1 MNKTF
6 NKRNLTALIVFAC
19 SFVLLFV
26 ALCRGDVVYE
36 NKFDGEPL
44 LTLGTDDIIE
54 KNDCRVENGVY
65 IPDGDSP
72 YIVFK
77 TDAVKASYARFAYS
91 ENDVPVIAAQ
101 LDFGEKESDFD
112 ADKTPANFKNNRY
125 NLKDGFI
132 FKLNKKANSYFR
144 LHLTE
149 RCKIGGLEFYAKPIV
164 TQESMA
170 PVSSARYLA
179 VFGASIIIALV
190 CWLLYARLSGDELL
204 TLNKADEFFGK
215 HRRLIFFAVLLIVA
229 LFSVNGSL
237 STFTGG
243 AVKYF
248 KIFAFAAIVAATAL
262 LYYLLYIRKCKI
274 QTAFLV
280 SAVIMG
286 VFCMIMFTPFTVPD
300 EPSHMASAYRISNFM
315 TFDFGQDGKMLI
327 RRSDINAYNNYA
339 QTGLTRSYYGTLKKC
354 SEFFCSDSAL
364 VSHRKILNSGAPF
377 GYIFAALGITVARIL
392 NLGPL
397 PLFYMG
403 RLFNYAAYVAMVC
416 FAIKKIPVGKIAVC
430 AVALLP
436 MSMQLAIS
444 YSYDPIVLA
453 FALMFTAQ
461 IVYLIYK
468 PETVTRK
475 DIITAS
481 VLAAL
486 LAPSKLV
493 YTPLVLLAVLI
504 PRRNF
509 KSKRSAITGKTA
521 IVAIGFLSLI
531 VLQFLVFSTGVSADS
546 GIIKW
551 AGEPGYTVTR
561 SLAYPFNTIKIFVKT
576 FAESLSFYISSMVG
590 NLFGWL
596 SVSVDWIFFAAATVL
611 LLFSFFSKKGDPS
624 EHIRPTGRI
633 LILATLA
640 ASSLLILASMYLGW
654 TPLSYTSIV
663 GVQGRY
669 FLPLLLPAALV
680 IRSLPISL
688 GKNSD
693 RHIMLLI
700 FFSNILLFSNMLNN
714 LPIK

>member
-1 MNKTF
+1 MNKIF
-6 NKRNLTALIVFAC
+6 NKRNLTALVIFAC

-36 NKFDGEPL
+36 NKFDGEPI
-44 LTLGTDDIIE
+44 LTLGADDITE
-54 KNDCRVENGVY
+54 KNDCRIENGVY
-65 IPDGDSP
+65 IPDGDNP

-91 ENDVPVIAAQ
+91 ENNVPVIAAQ
-101 LDFGEKESDFD
+101 LDFGENESDFD

-164 TQESMA
+164 THESMA

-179 VFGASIIIALV
+179 VFGASVIIALV
-190 CWLLYARLSGDELL
+190 CWLLYARLSGDKLL
-204 TLNKADEFFGK
+204 TLDNADAFFEK
-215 HRRLIFFAVLLIVA
+215 HRRLIFFAVLLIVT

-248 KIFAFAAIVAATAL
+248 KIFAFSVIIAAAAL

-280 SAVIMG
+280 SAVVMG

-354 SEFFCSDSAL
+354 AEFFCSDSTL
-364 VSHRKILNSGAPF
+364 VTHREILNSGAPF
-377 GYIFAALGITVARIL
+377 GYVFAALGITVARIL

-403 RLFNYAAYVAMVC
+403 RLFNYAAYVAMVY

-475 DIITAS
+475 DVITAS
-481 VLAAL
+481 AFAAL

-493 YTPLVLLAVLI
+493 YTPLVLLALLI

-521 IVAIGFLSLI
+521 IVAIGFISLI
-531 VLQFLVFSTGVSADS
+531 VLQFLVFRTGVSADS

-551 AGEPGYTVTR
+551 AGEPGYTITR
-561 SLAYPFNTIKIFVKT
+561 SLAYPLNTVKIFVKT

-611 LLFSFFSKKGDPS
+611 LLFSFFRKKSDSP
-624 EHIRPTGRI
+624 EHIRPTGRL
-633 LILATLA
+633 LILAALA

-680 IRSLPISL
+680 FRSLPISL
-688 GKNSD
+688 GNNSD

>member
-1 MNKTF
+1 MNKIF
-6 NKRNLTALIVFAC
+6 NKRNLTALVIFTC

-36 NKFDGEPL
+36 NKFDGEPI
-44 LTLGTDDIIE
+44 LTLGADDITE
-54 KNDCRVENGVY
+54 KNDCRIENGVY
-65 IPDGDSP
+65 IPDGDNP

-91 ENDVPVIAAQ
+91 ENNVPVIAAQ
-101 LDFGEKESDFD
+101 LDFGENESDFD

-164 TQESMA
+164 THESMA

-179 VFGASIIIALV
+179 VFGASVIIALV
-190 CWLLYARLSGDELL
+190 CWLLYARLSGDKLL
-204 TLNKADEFFGK
+204 TLDNADAFFEK
-215 HRRLIFFAVLLIVA
+215 HRRLIFFAVLLIVT

-248 KIFAFAAIVAATAL
+248 KIFAFAVIIAAAAL

-280 SAVIMG
+280 SAVVMG

-354 SEFFCSDSAL
+354 AEFFCSDSTL
-364 VSHRKILNSGAPF
+364 VTHREILNSGAPF
-377 GYIFAALGITVARIL
+377 GYVFAALGITVARIL

-403 RLFNYAAYVAMVC
+403 RLFNYAAYVAMVY

-475 DIITAS
+475 DVITAS
-481 VLAAL
+481 AFAAL

-493 YTPLVLLAVLI
+493 YTPLVLLALLI

-521 IVAIGFLSLI
+521 IVAIGFISLI
-531 VLQFLVFSTGVSADS
+531 VLQFLVFRTGVSADS

-551 AGEPGYTVTR
+551 AGESGYTITR
-561 SLAYPFNTIKIFVKT
+561 SLAYPLNTVKIFVKT

-611 LLFSFFSKKGDPS
+611 LLFSFFRKKSDSP
-624 EHIRPTGRI
+624 EHIRPTGRL
-633 LILATLA
+633 LILAALA

-680 IRSLPISL
+680 FRSLPISL
-688 GKNSD
+688 GNNSD

>member
-1 MNKTF
+1 MNKIL
-6 NKRNLTALIVFAC
+6 NKRNLTALIIFAC

-26 ALCRGDVVYE
+26 VFCRGDVVYE
-36 NKFDGEPL
+36 NKFDGEPI
-44 LTLGTDDIIE
+44 LTLGADNITE
-54 KNDCRVENGVY
+54 KNDCLVENGVY
-65 IPDGDSP
+65 IPDGENP

-112 ADKTPANFKNNRY
+112 VDKTPASFKNNRY

-132 FKLNKKANSYFR
+132 FKLNGNANSYFR

-149 RCKIGGLEFYAKPIV
+149 RCKIGGLEFYSKPIV
-164 TQESMA
+164 THEKMA
-170 PVSSARYLA
+170 PVSSVRYIA
-179 VFGASIIIALV
+179 AFGASIIIALI
-190 CWLLYARLSGDELL
+190 CWLLYSRLSGDELL
-204 TLNKADEFFGK
+204 TLNKADVFFGK
-215 HRRLIFFAVLLIVA
+215 HRRLIFFAVLMTVT

-248 KIFAFAAIVAATAL
+248 KIFAFAVIIFTTVL

-274 QTAFLV
+274 QTAFLI

-300 EPSHMASAYRISNFM
+300 EPSHMASAYRISNFL
-315 TFDFGQDGKMLI
+315 TFDFGQDGEMLI
-327 RRSDINAYNNYA
+327 RRSDIDAYNNYA

-354 SEFFCSDSAL
+354 AELFCSDSTL
-364 VSHRKILNSGAPF
+364 VTYPEKLNSGAPL
-377 GYIFAALGITVARIL
+377 GYVFSALGITLARIL

-403 RLFNYAAYVAMVC
+403 RLFNYAAYVAMVH
-416 FAIKKIPVGKIAVC
+416 FAIKKIPVGKIAVY
-430 AVALLP
+430 AIALLP
-436 MSMQLAIS
+436 MSMQLATS

-468 PETVTRK
+468 PETISTK
-475 DIITAS
+475 DVITAS
-481 VLAAL
+481 VFAAL

-504 PRRNF
+504 PHRNF
-509 KSKRSAITGKTA
+509 KSRRGAITGKTA
-521 IVAIGFLSLI
+521 IISIGLLSLV
-531 VLQFLVFSTGVSADS
+531 VLQFFVFRSSVSAKS
-546 GIIKW
+546 GIIEW
-551 AGEPGYTVTR
+551 AGEPGYTITR
-561 SLAYPFNTIKIFVKT
+561 SLAYPFNTVRIFVKT
-576 FAESLSFYISSMVG
+576 FNERLSFYISSMVG
-590 NLFGWL
+590 SPFGWL
-596 SVSVDWIFFAAATVL
+596 SVSVDWIFLAAAIIL
-611 LLFSFFSKKGDPS
+611 LLLSFFRKKSDS
-624 EHIRPTGRI
+624 QENIRPTGRL

-640 ASSLLILASMYLGW
+640 VSSLLILASMYLGW
-654 TPLSYTSIV
+654 TPLSYTSIE

-669 FLPLLLPAALV
+669 FLPVLLPAAFVL
-680 IRSLPISL
+680 RSIPVSI
-688 GKNSD
+688 GNNSD
-693 RHIMLLI
+693 RHIALLI
-700 FFSNILLFSNMLNN
+700 VFSNILLFSNMLNN
-714 LPIK
+714 MPIK